1 MPWLISII
9 ASLISGIAGLL
20 LGGLISNFCVSWYSI
35 SSREGASGYFVM
47 FWALAGGVGG
57 VVIGLI
63 AARVTAGQVGA
74 GFGREL
80 AAALVAVILIAAITL
95 GLCRFLADVPPTLDG
110 RPLMLEVEFRLP
122 ASSDTSKPPMTEGEW
137 EFKLASIDGNMQW
150 SERQGQLFPD
160 TARLEDNRWIVSGE
174 VSLFTERSKR
184 AVSLKWNETDMGGF
198 MLNMPAHPGRDF
210 EQWSEWLPR
219 QQANGSAWPIDKSS
233 YRFRIEKVPQPPPPP
248 TEEEYKAQQDAAKEA
263 DFAAIPD
270 DAPIVAFFAYT
281 KYEQP
286 QTKRALEKIVART
299 NHVAELREL
308 TLAEGAETSHDAL
321 HCIALLPQPSKE
333 LVRVVE
339 AAAKRIVDG
348 ITKFN
353 NTPEEADPSFESAVD
368 PTTRFYG
375 WIDAARSLREKAS
388 GDFVPELKSILEL
401 SRVRPESHCMRQD
414 ICRVASYYLQQWA
427 GIEPLPTDP
436 KPK

>member
-35 SSREGASGYFVM
+35 SSREGASGFFVI

-63 AARVTAGQVGA
+63 AARVMAGQIGA

-137 EFKLASIDGNMQW
+137 KFKLASIDGNMQW
-150 SERQGQLFPD
+150 SERAGQLFPD
-160 TARLEDNRWIVSGE
+160 RARQENNRWILPGE

-184 AVSLKWNETDMGGF
+184 ALSLKHNETDMGGF
-198 MLNMPAHPGRDF
+198 MLSMPAHPGRDF

-219 QQANGSAWPIDKSS
+219 QQSDGSAWPSDKTS
-233 YRFRIEKVPQPPPPP
+233 YRYRIQKVPEPPPPP
-248 TEEEYKAQQDAAKEA
+248 TAEEFEAANIAAKEA
-263 DFAAIPD
+263 EFAAIPD
-270 DAPIVAFFAYT
+270 DSPLEALLKYT
-281 KYEQP
+281 EYEQP
-286 QTKRALEKIVART
+286 QTKRALEKIAARPT
-299 NHVAELREL
+299 IVAELRD
-308 TLAEGAETSHDAL
+308 LAHHQDAEKAHGAL
-321 HCIALLPQPSKE
+321 RCIAQLSDPPKE
-333 LVRVVE
+333 LNSVVE
-339 AAAKRIVDG
+339 AAAAKIVES

-353 NTPEEADPSFESAVD
+353 NTSAEADPSFEGAVD
-368 PTTRFYG
+368 PATRFYG
-375 WIDAARSLREKAS
+375 WIDAARSLREKAQ

-414 ICRVASYYLQQWA
+414 ICRVASYYLKQWA